1 MKTFYIIIIALAV
14 MVFGI
19 YYNGRELGQF
29 ISQTVDDLA
38 ALEFADGNDAQIFE
52 LAERIER
59 GMDRFTFCIS
69 RQQTDAVNDYASLL
83 KTQTKLGE
91 YAELEVIRTLLTDIL
106 TDIGKADKL
115 SLREIF

>member
-14 MVFGI
+14 MVSGI
-19 YYNGRELGQF
+19 YYNGREIGRF
-29 ISQTVDDLA
+29 ISQTVDDLST
-38 ALEFADGNDAQIFE
+38 LEFAASNEEQIFKV
-52 LAERIER
+52 AEQIER

-83 KTQTKLGE
+83 ITQTKLGE
-91 YAELEVIRTLLTDIL
+91 YAELEVIRTLLIDIL
-106 TDIGKADKL
+106 TDIGKADRL